1 MLNFHL
7 GQLDGCCHLG
17 VVLPGLLSLASC
29 ECGGKTRC
37 KLKPDTG
44 LVRFYYPTCPYG
56 DMGEVIQA
64 GTQLTIGCMPRIMTN
79 W

>member
-7 GQLDGCCHLG
+7 GQLDR
-17 VVLPGLLSLASC
+17 VLPFGGCVPRILSLASC

-64 GTQLTIGCMPRIMTN
+64 RTQLTIGCMPRIMTT